1 MTNAIE
7 DRNVLRFHIDYYKG
21 EGNQTNKHGD
31 LITKQAVVDAILDK
45 HDSAT
50 NSRKFNAIFATA
62 SINDAIEYYKLFR
75 KIQRSKQQK
84 NEDFKPLNI
93 ACVFSPPA
101 QLMEKEND
109 LNSLKSSAD
118 IKQLQE
124 DLIQEKED
132 NQQNTEEKKETLI
145 QIINDYNRQFGTNHN
160 INEFDLYY
168 QDVQNRIKLQ
178 KYSNKEYSNQNKI
191 DITIVVDM
199 LLTGFDSKYL
209 NTLYVDK
216 NLKYHGLIQAFSRT
230 NRVLNDTKPYGNILD
245 FRSQQDAVNQAIALF
260 SGKNSEQAKEIWLVE
275 PASVVIEK
283 YREAVKKLEV
293 FMTEQ
298 NLVNE
303 PQEVYNL
310 KGDAARITFVKNF
323 KEIQKLKTQLN
334 QYTDLEEEQK
344 KVIETILPTETL
356 HGFRSS
362 YLETAKQLKMIQDK
376 QGDDAPIEIQELD
389 FEFILFASSVIDYD
403 YIMNLISDSTQQK
416 TTKQKMS
423 KEQVKNLLKSTSNL
437 MDEEQDL
444 SDFIDNLDWTK
455 GYGKEELTQL
465 FDAFKNQKYNKE
477 LAEIANKHGLTTVTL
492 KTFVE
497 NILARMIF
505 DGEKLT
511 DLLIP
516 LELSWKERSQRELAL
531 MEDLIPQLKKLAQ
544 GAEISGL
551 EAYE

>member
-1 MTNAIE
+1 M
-7 DRNVLRFHIDYYKG
+7 LRFHIDYYKG
-21 EGNQTNKHGD
+21 EGNQTHKHGD

-109 LNSLKSSAD
+109 LNSLKNSAD

-132 NQQNTEEKKETLI
+132 NQQNPEEKKETLI

-230 NRVLNDTKPYGNILD
+230 NRVLKDTKPYGNILD